1 MLLIRAVRV
10 PLTKRTIWQ
19 QESEISGIKLKNGY
33 TITPINITWEE
44 RVIKLFMAII
54 ITSMPNWPSV
64 KYQGYIYPDEATCL
78 EYNEIYIEDFKSYAR
93 SQGDNDIHF

>member
-1 MLLIRAVRV
+1 M
-10 PLTKRTIWQ
+10 
-19 QESEISGIKLKNGY
+19 
-33 TITPINITWEE
+33 
-44 RVIKLFMAII
+44 IKLFMAII

-93 SQGDNDIHF
+93 SQGDNDIHFESFCFEIESYPVEGLFNNKINL